1 MWHRLREQVTHEEGL
16 LDAAVVGD
24 VLALRVGA
32 VDARLDAVHAVAA
45 VLIWIIGKFVTSP
58 QNWRRRAVHSKEN
71 NIRKPFNFF
80 RNAFTDH
87 CSQ

>member
-1 MWHRLREQVTHEEGL
+1 MGLIRMARKMCHRLREQATHEEGL

-45 VLIWIIGKFVTSP
+45 VLIWKVGKSVYLS
-58 QNWRRRAVHSKEN
+58 SKLEEGGTHQ
-71 NIRKPFNFF
+71 RE
-80 RNAFTDH
+80 
-87 CSQ
+87 

>member
-1 MWHRLREQVTHEEGL
+1 MGLIRMAKKMCHRLREQERTHEEGL

-45 VLIWIIGKFVTSP
+45 VLIWKVGKS
-58 QNWRRRAVHSKEN
+58 VHLSSKLEEGGTN
-71 NIRKPFNFF
+71 QRE
-80 RNAFTDH
+80 
-87 CSQ
+87 

>member
-1 MWHRLREQVTHEEGL
+1 MVSMVRKMWHRLREQVTHEEGL

-45 VLIWIIGKFVTSP
+45 VLIWKVGKS
-58 QNWRRRAVHSKEN
+58 VHFSSKLEEEGTHQ
-71 NIRKPFNFF
+71 RE
-80 RNAFTDH
+80 
-87 CSQ
+87 